1 MHVKMYLCNA
11 RIFLRHQIS
20 FVNIKFASSHSF
32 VKHAIVAEVGA
43 KCYRSEEMTVAS
55 LKLVIS
61 HKVAIFHH
69 FANDQK

>member
-1 MHVKMYLCNA
+1 MFLTILSKLC
-11 RIFLRHQIS
+11 
-20 FVNIKFASSHSF
+20 SSNTP
-32 VKHAIVAEVGA
+32 AIEILMSACHWPMSKKVWAN
-43 KCYRSEEMTVAS
+43 CYRSEEMTVAS